1 MSHEPPITIKYE
13 QSLAYAGSEH
23 WQEGRTVFVQLFDS
37 MVNSGLLA
45 RLTGNALKVLS
56 ALGLAASPLG
66 GGSEKDEAFFQHL
79 VAADI
84 VAPQDRGKLFC
95 CVPHDELVRRTG
107 ISKNTLSRCTAELE
121 GHGMVEKRAVRKA
134 DGTRYNI
141 FFILSASHL
150 DKYNTHRPR
159 AGSSE
164 SEPDPKT
171 GTGSRQKPL
180 PRTGTV
186 PEGGTNS
193 ISTTTATPTA
203 ITTAVSA
210 GEGFDREAVLA
221 HFAERK
227 GVDRYRP
234 TAHDQKKLALLQES
248 GYSREEIMAA
258 IDLAFD
264 THLEDAEPIRMFS
277 YCATIA
283 LATPPRQ
290 LSTSESEQRS
300 TDEPERDSVSRSP
313 SSATIDEEADTPSVL
328 KRIIS
333 MYESEIGAVTPLV
346 EGELRTLIAAHPDPS
361 EWDTAF
367 REAIRA
373 NVRRLSYVHQVLMR
387 RATGA
392 SPSLPPSGGNDVKRK
407 SKSEQSRRRRDG
419 DHRRRT
425 RSTGRTRPSS
435 DEELIAAQQRA
446 AAMEPLDLV
455 ATLGTA
461 DA

>member
-1 MSHEPPITIKYE
+1 MSREPPITIKYE

-23 WQEGRTVFVQLFDS
+23 WQQGRTVFVQLFDS

-66 GGSEKDEAFFQHL
+66 GGSEKDEAFFQDL

-95 CVPHDELVRRTG
+95 CVPHDELVRRIG

-159 AGSSE
+159 ARSSE
-164 SEPDPKT
+164 SE
-171 GTGSRQKPL
+171 PL

-186 PEGGTNS
+186 PEVGTNLR
-193 ISTTTATPTA
+193 STTTATPTA
-203 ITTAVSA
+203 ITTDVSA

-234 TAHDQKKLALLQES
+234 TAHDEKKLALLQES
-248 GYSREEIMAA
+248 GYSREEIIAA

-300 TDEPERDSVSRSP
+300 TDESERDSVSQSQ
-313 SSATIDEEADTPSVL
+313 SSATTGEEPDTPSVL
-328 KRIIS
+328 KHIIS

-373 NVRRLSYVHQVLMR
+373 NVRRLSYIHQILKR

-392 SPSLPPSGGNDVKRK
+392 SPNLPPSGGNDVKRK
-407 SKSEQSRRRRDG
+407 SKSEQPRRRRDG
-419 DHRRRT
+419 NGGHRRRT
-425 RSTGRTRPSS
+425 RSTRHTGPSTE
-435 DEELIAAQQRA
+435 EELIAAQQRA
-446 AAMEPLDLV
+446 AAMQPLDLV